1 MSAET
6 LKRSRHP
13 GWRATKSI
21 AVMTIREAMRSR
33 LVAVWLLLLMVVAGA
48 QMFVGALSMMQ
59 GEVVALSIVAP
70 VSRALAVMVTASFVI
85 ASVSREMSERGI
97 EIIFSAPIPR
107 ALWVCGRLAGF
118 GLISIGTAI
127 CAGLPLALN
136 ADLVALSVWTFS
148 LAAELVLV
156 AAIALMVSVA
166 IVRMPLA
173 LMAFMAVYVCARM
186 IGVIQMLQQS
196 DPLEGSGSVTP
207 SGWLIEG
214 LAALLP
220 RLDLLTRTEWLV
232 ESLSSG
238 LASALNPVLIQ
249 VPIFAAI
256 AVVIAAI
263 DLHRRHV

>member
-1 MSAET
+1 MT
-6 LKRSRHP
+6 GQTGQRSRYP
-13 GWRATKSI
+13 NWRATRSI
-21 AVMTIREAMRSR
+21 AVTTIREAIRSR
-33 LVAVWLLLLMVVAGA
+33 LVAVWLLLVIIAIGA

-59 GEVVALSIVAP
+59 GQTVTLSIVAP
-70 VSRALAVMVTASFVI
+70 ICRALAVMVTASFVI

-107 ALWVCGRLAGF
+107 VVWVFGRLGGF
-118 GLISIGTAI
+118 SLISTGTAL
-127 CAGLPLALN
+127 CAALPLAIN
-136 ADLVALSVWTFS
+136 ANLFALSVWTFS
-148 LAAELVLV
+148 LAAELILV

-196 DPLEGSGSVTP
+196 DPLEGSGSIAP
-207 SGWLIEG
+207 SGWLIEA

-232 ESLSSG
+232 ESVSSG
-238 LASALNPVLIQ
+238 LLSALSPVLIQ
-249 VPIFAAI
+249 VPVFAGIAI
-256 AVVIAAI
+256 VVAAI